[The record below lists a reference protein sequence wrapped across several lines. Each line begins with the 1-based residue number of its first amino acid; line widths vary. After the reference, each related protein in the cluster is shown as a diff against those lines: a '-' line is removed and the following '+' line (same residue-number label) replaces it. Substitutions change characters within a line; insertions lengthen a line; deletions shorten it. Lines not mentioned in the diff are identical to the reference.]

1 MFSADFIR
9 QGRPD
14 TNQGAPSSTQTAT
27 SGAPSTDTDTN
38 EHKRVQTDRIII
50 TPAPEG
56 EAAVVRKILERY
68 PYHIAFVRLNCHTA
82 TEPSPGYA
90 FTSVA
95 CADRSTHLSFR
106 GEPVPVPL
114 PVRVLVLTSTP
125 GRHRPP
131 RSGR

>member
-56 EAAVVRKILERY
+56 EAAVVRKIFERY
-68 PYHIAFVRLNCHTA
+68 PLPYRLCT
-82 TEPSPGYA
+82 TQLSYR
-90 FTSVA
+90 
-95 CADRSTHLSFR
+95 DRTLARLCFHVSRLC
-106 GEPVPVPL
+106 
-114 PVRVLVLTSTP
+114 
-125 GRHRPP
+125 
-131 RSGR
+131 